1 MMNKQDYLDA
11 LQRALAGLP
20 PDLVAKTLDYY
31 EQTFI
36 EGAAAGRSEQE
47 VADDLGDPKKIAMTL
62 RANTHRQVFEH
73 RKTPVNLLRL
83 LVSLVGLAIF
93 NLFMVVPAAVY
104 AALLATLY
112 AVGLSFYL
120 AGIAIT
126 ASGLS
131 GANELVLDGPM
142 RHIFIQDHARRRQ
155 AVETALEQA
164 MRGIGHALQL
174 LAARGRQ
181 LDQRH
186 APVFRRNR
194 CRHQAVG
201 LHAVD
206 DLGGGG
212 QLGHRMHRDVRH
224 AAHALLLQ
232 DGQHAPGR
240 EVAVHHLEHPLHLV
254 RVERVHARNPVERPV
269 GPVKFVF

>member
-11 LQRALAGLP
+11 LRRALAGLP

-36 EGAAAGRSEQE
+36 EGAAAGRSEHE
-47 VADDLGDPKKIAMTL
+47 IAEDLGEPKKIALTL
-62 RANTHRQVFEH
+62 RSSTHRQAFEQK
-73 RKTPVNLLRL
+73 KTPVNLLRL

-131 GANELVLDGPM
+131 GANELVLDGPL
-142 RHIFIQDHARRRQ
+142 RHVFIHDDDGGEGGERRETRITIGDTGIEIDHVPGPLQREPAEPQGPGVSSRMMERAEALAGGGIRISTDMDRDARTTQ
-155 AVETALEQA
+155 T
-164 MRGIGHALQL
+164 
-174 LAARGRQ
+174 
-181 LDQRH
+181 
-186 APVFRRNR
+186 VFG
-194 CRHQAVG
+194 VG
-201 LHAVD
+201 ML
-206 DLGGGG
+206 LGGIAIFLLSLVVTRYTLIGIKRYIAMNVS
-212 QLGHRMHRDVRH
+212 LLKGH
-224 AAHALLLQ
+224 
-232 DGQHAPGR
+232 
-240 EVAVHHLEHPLHLV
+240 
-254 RVERVHARNPVERPV
+254 
-269 GPVKFVF
+269 

>member
-11 LQRALAGLP
+11 LRRALAGLP

-36 EGAAAGRSEQE
+36 EGAAAGRSEHE
-47 VADDLGDPKKIAMTL
+47 IADDLGEPKKIALTL
-62 RANTHRQVFEH
+62 RSSTHRQAFEQK
-73 RKTPVNLLRL
+73 KTPVNLLRL

-131 GANELVLDGPM
+131 GANELVLDGPL
-142 RHIFIQDHARRRQ
+142 RHVFIHDDDGGEGGERRETRITIGDTGIEIDHVPGPLQRGPAEPQGPGVSSRMMERAEALAGGGIRISTDMDRDARTTQTIF
-155 AVETALEQA
+155 
-164 MRGIGHALQL
+164 G
-174 LAARGRQ
+174 
-181 LDQRH
+181 
-186 APVFRRNR
+186 
-194 CRHQAVG
+194 VG
-201 LHAVD
+201 ML
-206 DLGGGG
+206 LGGIAIFLLSLVVTRYTLIGIKRYIAMNVS
-212 QLGHRMHRDVRH
+212 LLKGH
-224 AAHALLLQ
+224 
-232 DGQHAPGR
+232 
-240 EVAVHHLEHPLHLV
+240 
-254 RVERVHARNPVERPV
+254 
-269 GPVKFVF
+269 

>member
-11 LQRALAGLP
+11 LRRALAGLP

-36 EGAAAGRSEQE
+36 EGAAAGRGEHE
-47 VADDLGDPKKIAMTL
+47 IAEDLGDPKKIALTL
-62 RANTHRQVFEH
+62 RNSTHRQAFEQK
-73 RKTPVNLLRL
+73 KTPVNLLRL

-131 GANELVLDGPM
+131 GANELVLDGPL
-142 RHIFIQDHARRRQ
+142 RHVFIHDDDGGENGERRETRITIGDTGIEVDHLPGRLQHDPAESEPGAPGASSRMMERAEALAGGGIRISTDMDRDARTTQ
-155 AVETALEQA
+155 T
-164 MRGIGHALQL
+164 
-174 LAARGRQ
+174 
-181 LDQRH
+181 
-186 APVFRRNR
+186 VFG
-194 CRHQAVG
+194 VG
-201 LHAVD
+201 ML
-206 DLGGGG
+206 LGGIAIFLLSLVVTRYTLIGIKRYVAMNVS
-212 QLGHRMHRDVRH
+212 LLKGH
-224 AAHALLLQ
+224 
-232 DGQHAPGR
+232 
-240 EVAVHHLEHPLHLV
+240 
-254 RVERVHARNPVERPV
+254 
-269 GPVKFVF
+269 

>member
-11 LQRALAGLP
+11 LRRALAGLP

-36 EGAAAGRSEQE
+36 EGAAAGRSEHE
-47 VADDLGDPKKIAMTL
+47 IADDLGEPKKIALTL
-62 RANTHRQVFEH
+62 RSSTHRQAFEQK
-73 RKTPVNLLRL
+73 KTPVNLLRL

-131 GANELVLDGPM
+131 GANELVLDGPL
-142 RHIFIQDHARRRQ
+142 RHVFIHDDDGGEGGERRETRITIGDTGIEIDHLPGPLQRDAAESEPGAPGASSRMMERAEALAGGGIRISTDMDRDARTTQ
-155 AVETALEQA
+155 T
-164 MRGIGHALQL
+164 
-174 LAARGRQ
+174 
-181 LDQRH
+181 
-186 APVFRRNR
+186 VFG
-194 CRHQAVG
+194 VG
-201 LHAVD
+201 ML
-206 DLGGGG
+206 LGGIAIFLLSLVVTRYTLIGIKRYIAMNVS
-212 QLGHRMHRDVRH
+212 LLKGH
-224 AAHALLLQ
+224 
-232 DGQHAPGR
+232 
-240 EVAVHHLEHPLHLV
+240 
-254 RVERVHARNPVERPV
+254 
-269 GPVKFVF
+269 

>member
-11 LQRALAGLP
+11 LRRALAGLP

-36 EGAAAGRSEQE
+36 EGAAAGRSEHE
-47 VADDLGDPKKIAMTL
+47 IAEDLGEPKKIALTL
-62 RANTHRQVFEH
+62 RSSTHRQAFEQK
-73 RKTPVNLLRL
+73 KTPVNLLRL

-131 GANELVLDGPM
+131 GANELVLDGPL
-142 RHIFIQDHARRRQ
+142 RHVFIHDDDGGEGGERRETRITIGDTGIEIDHVPGSLQREPAEPQGPGVSSRMMERAEALAGGGIRISTDMDRDARTTQ
-155 AVETALEQA
+155 T
-164 MRGIGHALQL
+164 
-174 LAARGRQ
+174 
-181 LDQRH
+181 
-186 APVFRRNR
+186 VFG
-194 CRHQAVG
+194 VG
-201 LHAVD
+201 ML
-206 DLGGGG
+206 LGGIAIFLLSLVVTRYTLIGIKRYIAMNVS
-212 QLGHRMHRDVRH
+212 LLKGH
-224 AAHALLLQ
+224 
-232 DGQHAPGR
+232 
-240 EVAVHHLEHPLHLV
+240 
-254 RVERVHARNPVERPV
+254 
-269 GPVKFVF
+269 

>member
-1 MMNKQDYLDA
+1 MHKQDYLDA
-11 LQRALAGLP
+11 LRRALAGLP

-47 VADDLGDPKKIAMTL
+47 IAQELGDPKKIALTL
-62 RANTHRQVFEH
+62 RSNTHRQAFEQK
-73 RKTPVNLLRL
+73 KTPVNLLRL

-131 GANELVLDGPM
+131 GANELVLDGPL
-142 RHIFIQDHARRRQ
+142 RHMLVHDDEGGERR
-155 AVETALEQA
+155 ETRITIGDA
-164 MRGIGHALQL
+164 GIEVNHVPLP
-174 LAARGRQ
+174 ARG
-181 LDQRH
+181 DAD
-186 APVFRRNR
+186 APGASSRVMERAEALAGGGIRISTDMDRDARTTQTVF
-194 CRHQAVG
+194 G
-201 LHAVD
+201 MGML
-206 DLGGGG
+206 LGGIAIFLLSLVVTRYTLIGIKRYIAMNIS
-212 QLGHRMHRDVRH
+212 LLKGH
-224 AAHALLLQ
+224 
-232 DGQHAPGR
+232 
-240 EVAVHHLEHPLHLV
+240 
-254 RVERVHARNPVERPV
+254 
-269 GPVKFVF
+269 

>member
-11 LQRALAGLP
+11 LRRALAGLP

-36 EGAAAGRSEQE
+36 EGAAAGRSEHE
-47 VADDLGDPKKIAMTL
+47 IAEDLGEPKKIALTL
-62 RANTHRQVFEH
+62 RSSTHRQAFEQK
-73 RKTPVNLLRL
+73 KTPVNLLRL

-131 GANELVLDGPM
+131 GANELVLDGPL
-142 RHIFIQDHARRRQ
+142 RHVFIQDDEGGERRETRITIGDTGIEIDHLPGPLQRDAAESEPGAPGASSRMMERAEALAGGGIRISTDMDRDARTTQ
-155 AVETALEQA
+155 TIF
-164 MRGIGHALQL
+164 G
-174 LAARGRQ
+174 
-181 LDQRH
+181 
-186 APVFRRNR
+186 
-194 CRHQAVG
+194 VG
-201 LHAVD
+201 ML
-206 DLGGGG
+206 LGGIAIFLLSLVVTRYTLIGIKRYVAMNVS
-212 QLGHRMHRDVRH
+212 LLKRH
-224 AAHALLLQ
+224 
-232 DGQHAPGR
+232 
-240 EVAVHHLEHPLHLV
+240 
-254 RVERVHARNPVERPV
+254 
-269 GPVKFVF
+269 

>member
-11 LQRALAGLP
+11 LRRALAGLP

-47 VADDLGDPKKIAMTL
+47 IAGDLGDPKKIALTL
-62 RANTHRQVFEH
+62 RTSTQRQAFEQK
-73 RKTPVNLLRL
+73 KTPVNLLRL

-104 AALLATLY
+104 AALLAALY

-131 GANELVLDGPM
+131 GANELVLDGPLRYM
-142 RHIFIQDHARRRQ
+142 LIHDSGDGDDRGETRITIGDTGIEVHNIPGQAKNEAGETGETDTPNASSRVMERAEALAGGGIRISTDLDRDARTTQ
-155 AVETALEQA
+155 TVFGMGMLLG
-164 MRGIGHALQL
+164 GIGIFL
-174 LAARGRQ
+174 LSLVVTRYTLIGIRRYAAMNVS
-181 LDQRH
+181 L
-186 APVFRRNR
+186 
-194 CRHQAVG
+194 
-201 LHAVD
+201 LK
-206 DLGGGG
+206 
-212 QLGHRMHRDVRH
+212 GH
-224 AAHALLLQ
+224 
-232 DGQHAPGR
+232 
-240 EVAVHHLEHPLHLV
+240 
-254 RVERVHARNPVERPV
+254 
-269 GPVKFVF
+269 

>member
-1 MMNKQDYLDA
+1 MMNKQDYLDS
-11 LQRALAGLP
+11 LRRALAGLP

-47 VADDLGDPKKIAMTL
+47 MADDLGDPKKIALTL
-62 RANTHRQVFEH
+62 RNSTHRQAFEH
-73 RKTPVNLLRL
+73 KKTPVNLLRL

-131 GANELVLDGPM
+131 GANELVLDGPL
-142 RHIFIQDHARRRQ
+142 RHVFIHDDDGGERRETRITIGDTGIEVDH
-155 AVETALEQA
+155 L
-164 MRGIGHALQL
+164 
-174 LAARGRQ
+174 
-181 LDQRH
+181 
-186 APVFRRNR
+186 P
-194 CRHQAVG
+194 
-201 LHAVD
+201 
-206 DLGGGG
+206 
-212 QLGHRMHRDVRH
+212 
-224 AAHALLLQ
+224 
-232 DGQHAPGR
+232 
-240 EVAVHHLEHPLHLV
+240 
-254 RVERVHARNPVERPV
+254 
-269 GPVKFVF
+269 GPVKAESEPEAPGASSRMMERAEALAGGGIRISTDMDRDARTTQTVFGVGMLLGGIAIFLLSLVVTRYTLIGIKRYIAMNVSLLKGH